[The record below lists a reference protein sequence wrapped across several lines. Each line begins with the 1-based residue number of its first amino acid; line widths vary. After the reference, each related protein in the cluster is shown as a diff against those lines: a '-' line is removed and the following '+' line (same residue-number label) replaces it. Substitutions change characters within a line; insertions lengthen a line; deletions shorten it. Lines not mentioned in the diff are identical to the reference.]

1 MAAAAVKVRMVRMVV
16 TPGSKA
22 LDKSGA
28 AVVEAVA
35 VTILVRVFLVET
47 ILVLAAVAAALTTM
61 VLTGEMVAL
70 VLVVTLAEVA
80 KQQSLTT
87 PLDNLELAVA
97 AVLVLVVT
105 TTIWAAVEALASMVR
120 VQTVLVE
127 TLLVTEDRD
136 NLDKVDL
143 VDNLDNRD
151 LVAVTLAVSTAVQVV
166 EPSVVTTKAAEVLT
180 VL

>member
-1 MAAAAVKVRMVRMVV
+1 
-16 TPGSKA
+16 
-22 LDKSGA
+22 
-28 AVVEAVA
+28 
-35 VTILVRVFLVET
+35 
-47 ILVLAAVAAALTTM
+47 VLAAVVVAPITT
-61 VLTGEMVAL
+61 VAPGEMVAL
-70 VLVVTLAEVA
+70 VLVVTLAEVV

-87 PLDNLELAVA
+87 TLDNLDLAVA
-97 AVLVLVVT
+97 VVLVLVVT

-120 VQTVLVE
+120 DQTVLVE

-166 EPSVVTTKAAEVLT
+166 EPSLVTTKAAEALT